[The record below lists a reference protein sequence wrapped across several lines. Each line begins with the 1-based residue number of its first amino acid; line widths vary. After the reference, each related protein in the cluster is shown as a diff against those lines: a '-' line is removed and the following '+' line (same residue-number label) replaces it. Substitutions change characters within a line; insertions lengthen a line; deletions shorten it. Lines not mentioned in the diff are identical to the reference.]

1 MVRFLFVAAIII
13 LILLII
19 RNNRKNI
26 DPKKSNIYK
35 SSLIILILI
44 VIIFIIASQ
53 GKLLLPKIFQI
64 INYQKGKLRILI
76 GNLHTTIEPK
86 EHLFRPA

>member
-1 MVRFLFVAAIII
+1 MAR
-13 LILLII
+13 LLIVSLI
-19 RNNRKNI
+19 IGIVLFTLWRKNYSTGKI
-26 DPKKSNIYK
+26 KKSNIYK

-64 INYQKGKLRILI
+64 IKMVLPLFLKLI
-76 GNLHTTIEPK
+76 P
-86 EHLFRPA
+86 